1 MEEKEVGYC
10 SRADYSTDKR
20 GLIVIATFTND
31 AVTIQKEGLANSIV
45 LEYLTLE
52 KIMRRW
58 REHREGDV

>member
-20 GLIVIATFTND
+20 GLIVIATFTD
-31 AVTIQKEGLANSIV
+31 QAVTIQKEGLNSIV
-45 LEYLTLE
+45 LDYLTLD

-58 REHREGDV
+58 REYREGEV

>member
-20 GLIVIATFTND
+20 GLIVIATFTD
-31 AVTIQKEGLANSIV
+31 QAVTIQKEGLNSIV
-45 LEYLTLE
+45 LDYLTLD

-58 REHREGDV
+58 REYREGDA

>member
-1 MEEKEVGYC
+1 MEEGEVGYC

-31 AVTIQKEGLANSIV
+31 AVTIHKEGLNV
-45 LEYLTLE
+45 VTLDYLTLD

-58 REHREGDV
+58 KEFREGDV